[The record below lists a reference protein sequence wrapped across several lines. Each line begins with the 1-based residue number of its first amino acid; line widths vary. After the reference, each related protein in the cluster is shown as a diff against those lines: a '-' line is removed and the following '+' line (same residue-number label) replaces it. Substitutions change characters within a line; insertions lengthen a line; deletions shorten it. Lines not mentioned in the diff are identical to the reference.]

1 MADLLA
7 KRRRATGQLTQS
19 SGLAVASTAE
29 IKALTDAAWTP
40 ALAKEEK
47 HMKDK
52 RGRRAM
58 EFLASGGH
66 LEASQLGG
74 MSRQEIVDILKRA
87 KPAWRSTAR
96 SYAIPGKQHSLPKR
110 RATSPTRS

>member
-1 MADLLA
+1 MANLIA
-7 KRRRATGQLTQS
+7 KRRPATEQLAQS

-40 ALAKEEK
+40 ALAKAEK

-74 MSRQEIVDILKRA
+74 MSRQEIVDIFEA
-87 KPAWRSTAR
+87 SEAR
-96 SYAIPGKQHSLPKR
+96 LGVDRQKKNCAR
-110 RATSPTRS
+110 